1 MNGQSPVRL
10 VFNSLQFICN
20 SFTPL
25 NPTIYIRNMAR
36 KEYWEISHKTIDGIP
51 FREVNFNIIVKIILT
66 VPSASDKGKK

>member
-1 MNGQSPVRL
+1 MNGQSLVRL

-36 KEYWEISHKTIDGIP
+36 KEYWDYRWYTVQRSQFQYNRKNYPDRSISV
-51 FREVNFNIIVKIILT
+51 R
-66 VPSASDKGKK
+66 